1 MTKKY
6 NYIKSLILYVL
17 LGIFLLNA
25 FSFAQVG
32 SRGKYGSNPM
42 QILDNIKD
50 EANEDTEIQETAL
63 DGVTEYQGGYAKE
76 YKIANT
82 LEYFKNHIQ
91 PYLQRLIYIGLTV
104 AVILLIYNGFLMVTN
119 SIHKKGDFEAIKKNI
134 INIGIGVIVLTGF
147 YFIIKLMVAI
157 INTIFGG
164 FDGSSGFS

>member
-17 LGIFLLNA
+17 LWIFLLNA
-25 FSFAQVG
+25 FSFAQVW
-32 SRGKYGSNPM
+32 SRWKYGSNPM

-63 DGVTEYQGGYAKE
+63 DWVTEYQWWYAKE

-91 PYLQRLIYIGLTV
+91 PYLQRLIYIWLTV
-104 AVILLIYNGFLMVTN
+104 AVILLIYNWFLMVTN
-119 SIHKKGDFEAIKKNI
+119 SIHKKWDFEAIKKNI
-134 INIGIGVIVLTGF
+134 INIWIWVIVLTWF

-157 INTIFGG
+157 INTIFWW
-164 FDGSSGFS
+164 FDGSSWFS